1 MLRYLTNL
9 DVLVL
14 FLYFAVTM
22 VIGLYFAR
30 REQTGADYFLAGR
43 NIGWIAIG
51 CSLFATNISSEHFI
65 GLAGTGASSGLAVG
79 HIEWMAGF
87 SLLLLGW
94 FMAPLYLKAGVYTM
108 PEFLEKRYNHSC
120 GIYLTTISIIAYI
133 MTKIS
138 VTLYAGGLLLN
149 LILGWDML
157 TSACVMVILAGI
169 YTIAGGLKAVI
180 YTEIIQTVMLIA
192 GASLLTLLGL
202 REVGGF
208 SGLRA
213 ALPADY
219 FHMFKPASDPDF
231 PWTGIFFGAPIL
243 AVWYWCTDQVIVQR
257 VLAAHNIQQARR
269 GSILAGFLKI
279 LPVFILILPGMIA
292 LALFPGT
299 KGDEAYPTMVISY
312 LLPSGVRGIVVA
324 GMLAAMM
331 SSLASVFNSSSTM
344 LTMDVYKHYRPDAS
358 DHELVLI
365 GRLTTTFMV
374 VIGILWIP
382 LIRSIS
388 SHLFIYLQSLQAYI
402 SPPIAAVFLLGI
414 FSARVNG
421 KGAVVTLIVGGML
434 GALRLVLEIL
444 SKKNLLALGGLQWY
458 ARMNYLHFAVFL
470 FVISGVMLYV
480 VSYLTGGPE
489 IGRLGNTVLAAS
501 RPGNSLSKQIG
512 FNNDRAEK
520 RNFIFSMILILT
532 IFSLW
537 WIFF

>member
-1 MLRYLTNL
+1 LLRYLTNL
-9 DVLVL
+9 DVIVL
-14 FLYFAVTM
+14 LLYFAVTM
-22 VIGLYFAR
+22 VLGLYFAR
-30 REQTGADYFLAGR
+30 REQSGSDYFLAGR
-43 NIGWIAIG
+43 NVGWLAIG

-79 HIEWMAGF
+79 HFEWMAGF
-87 SLLLLGW
+87 ILLLLGW
-94 FMAPLYLKAGVYTM
+94 FLAPLYLKSGVYTM
-108 PEFLEKRYNHSC
+108 PEFLEMRYNRSC
-120 GIYLTTISIIAYI
+120 RIYLTTVSIIAYI

-169 YTIAGGLKAVI
+169 YTIAGGLRAVI
-180 YTEIIQTVMLIA
+180 YTEIIQTVMLII
-192 GASLLTLLGL
+192 GATLLTFLGL
-202 REVGGF
+202 KEVGGF
-208 SGLRA
+208 AGLKA
-213 ALPADY
+213 TLPAEY
-219 FHMFKPASDPDF
+219 FHMFKPASDPYF
-231 PWTGIFFGAPIL
+231 PWTGIIFGAPIL

-257 VLAAHNIQQARR
+257 VLAARNIQQARR
-269 GSILAGFLKI
+269 GTILAGFFKI

-299 KGDEAYPTMVISY
+299 RGDEAYPTLVISY

-344 LTMDVYKHYRPDAS
+344 LTMDFYKHYRPKAS

-365 GRLTTTFMV
+365 GRLATTIMV

-382 LIRSIS
+382 LIRNIS

-414 FSARVNG
+414 LSARVNS
-421 KGAVVTLIVGGML
+421 KGAVVTLIVGGL
-434 GALRLVLEIL
+434 
-444 SKKNLLALGGLQWY
+444 LGGLRLILEIASKKGLLVLDSLQWL
-458 ARMNYLHFAVFL
+458 ARLNYLHFAFLL
-470 FVISGVMLYV
+470 FVVSGLTLFL
-480 VSYLTGGPE
+480 VSYLTHPPDVNRIEKIILTNGPSGKSFAAR
-489 IGRLGNTVLAAS
+489 IGWAGDKS
-501 RPGNSLSKQIG
+501 
-512 FNNDRAEK
+512 DD
-520 RNFIFSMILILT
+520 RNFIFSIMLILT

-537 WIFF
+537 WLFF